1 MSFNFPVLIDWF
13 YLHHFIFL
21 TLCLQSPFSLLLPS
35 CSSHISSKYFLNIS
49 CFKSKSPF
57 LLLCLQNP
65 HPLLPKYLLVYFIL
79 STITS
84 VSLYHH
90 ISQKSGTLTSSSPC
104 CSPRLVSQEGPI
116 PSNWKHSPEVTETL
130 RVSQDSLCSTFV
142 YHLTLVHSL
151 SVFQFSFLWHPWHC
165 IVFSSYFF
173 GHFSSLLMFLVYCHG
188 SQLYKCRSSPGFI
201 LSHGLLLSC
210 VLYFRDFKFSH
221 DSNHSTWAGVPQI
234 CVSGLNISSRCWHIF
249 QIPKHLHQALLWH
262 PTLDV
267 FHPWLC
273 FCLAP
278 HLLVCNCSGLRL
290 SLSSH
295 PHTTC
300 SPTCPFQSS
309 CISPW
314 ISPSLMSGLTG
325 CRNSTAGCL

>member
-90 ISQKSGTLTSSSPC
+90 ISQKSGTLTSSSPS

-116 PSNWKHSPEVTETL
+116 PSNWKHSPEGTETL

-142 YHLTLVHSL
+142 YHLILAHSL

-173 GHFSSLLMFLVYCHG
+173 GHFSSLFWCFLFIVMVLSYINAEVP
-188 SQLYKCRSSPGFI
+188 LVSSSAMGYFFPVFSTLGISNSPMIPTI
-201 LSHGLLLSC
+201 LPEL
-210 VLYFRDFKFSH
+210 
-221 DSNHSTWAGVPQI
+221 
-234 CVSGLNISSRCWHIF
+234 VSLKSV
-249 QIPKHLHQALLWH
+249 HQ
-262 PTLDV
+262 T
-267 FHPWLC
+267 
-273 FCLAP
+273 
-278 HLLVCNCSGLRL
+278 
-290 SLSSH
+290 
-295 PHTTC
+295 
-300 SPTCPFQSS
+300 
-309 CISPW
+309 
-314 ISPSLMSGLTG
+314 
-325 CRNSTAGCL
+325 

>member
-1 MSFNFPVLIDWF
+1 MPCQSGRANSIQLKAFSWSHRNTRSFSGFTLLNFCISSDTCSQSICLSILLPLTPMT
-13 YLHHFIFL
+13 LHCIFL
-21 TLCLQSPFSLLLPS
+21 L
-35 CSSHISSKYFLNIS
+35 FLW
-49 CFKSKSPF
+49 
-57 LLLCLQNP
+57 
-65 HPLLPKYLLVYFIL
+65 PLLF
-79 STITS
+79 
-84 VSLYHH
+84 
-90 ISQKSGTLTSSSPC
+90 
-104 CSPRLVSQEGPI
+104 
-116 PSNWKHSPEVTETL
+116 
-130 RVSQDSLCSTFV
+130 
-142 YHLTLVHSL
+142 
-151 SVFQFSFLWHPWHC
+151 
-165 IVFSSYFF
+165 
-173 GHFSSLLMFLVYCHG
+173 SLLMFLVYCHG

-221 DSNHSTWAGVPQI
+221 DSNHSTWAGFPQI